1 MNLIGNLKIKEK
13 LIGNIHLLKKV
24 HGYSAYDLAVKYGY
38 KGTEEEWVQSLKGPK
53 GDPGTLENHTEI
65 DALGHRVVN
74 VAEPEEDTDGA
85 SKGYVDV
92 GIEKIQKFIE
102 ENLVT
107 KEEAETHSK
116 HAEDTFMT
124 RAHRVTFKNYP
135 TGESALVGAF
145 MCSPEDNADVLSV
158 AATDADTGDSYM
170 CSYYK
175 AKFKLLGIEKDI
187 WWVKLYYFD
196 SFTPV
201 TNKKINLE
209 VCYVKNCITDGDI
222 DYEEIEQ

>member
-74 VAEPEEDTDGA
+74 VAEPEEDGDA
-85 SKGYVDV
+85 V
-92 GIEKIQKFIE
+92 
-102 ENLVT
+102 NLQFVSSQL
-107 KEEAETHSK
+107 EQHQRVIGEAMGSLFK
-116 HAEDTFMT
+116 RAEDTFMT

-135 TGESALVGAF
+135 TGESASVGAF
-145 MCSPEDNADVLSV
+145 MCSPEDNAEVLSV
-158 AATDADTGDSYM
+158 AATDADTGGSYM

-196 SFTPV
+196 SFAPV

-209 VCYVKNCITDGDI
+209 VCYVKNCITDDEI
-222 DYEEIEQ
+222 DYEKIEQ